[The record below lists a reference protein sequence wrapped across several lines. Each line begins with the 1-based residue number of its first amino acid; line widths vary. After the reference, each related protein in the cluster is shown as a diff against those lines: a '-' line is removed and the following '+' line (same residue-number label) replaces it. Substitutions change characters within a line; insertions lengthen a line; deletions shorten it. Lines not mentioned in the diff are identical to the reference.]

1 MANVPLVTKGTG
13 LISRLAL
20 RYSRRRF
27 GRVVDP
33 VAATA
38 HHNGVLLAMGALETV
53 VERGWRRLD
62 PELRW
67 LVVQSSAGD
76 IGCSWC
82 TDYGYFEGVERG
94 VDAAK
99 VRAVARWRTSDVF
112 DPRERAVLEYAEA
125 VTKTPATVPEEL
137 VERLHRY
144 FNDAQI
150 VELAAWAALE
160 NFRSRLNA
168 ALGLRSQGFSDSCAL
183 PLPDDTAVGRPPAA
197 VPSA

>member
-13 LISRLAL
+13 LVSRLAL

-27 GRVVDP
+27 GTVVEP
-33 VAATA
+33 AAAAA
-38 HHNGVLLAMGALETV
+38 HHSGVLLAMGALETV
-53 VERGWRRLD
+53 VERGWRRLQ

-94 VDAAK
+94 VDPAK
-99 VRAVARWRTSDVF
+99 VRAVAQWRDSDLF

-125 VTKTPATVPEEL
+125 LTMTPAAVPEEL
-137 VERLHRY
+137 VERLHRH
-144 FNDAQI
+144 FSDAEI
-150 VELAAWAALE
+150 VELVAWAALE

-168 ALGLRSQGFSDSCAL
+168 GLGLRSQGFSDSCAL
-183 PLPDDTAVGRPPAA
+183 PSPADRGGRAMAGAPPA
-197 VPSA
+197 